1 MKYQKFKRILDIIG
15 STFGLILFILLYLIL
30 VIPIKLDS
38 KGPVV
43 ISLKRVSNGRLINLY
58 KFRSMI
64 IGAEE
69 KKKELLDKN
78 ERTDGPFF
86 KIKNDPR
93 ITRTGKIIRRFRL
106 DEVPQFINVFIGEM
120 SLVGPRP
127 HEKNEVN
134 QYPRE
139 YQELPNQKAGI
150 TGLSQVSGASSL
162 AYLKELQLDKYYIE
176 NTSLYLDL
184 KIILKTISIIL
195 FDPTAV

>member
-1 MKYQKFKRILDIIG
+1 
-15 STFGLILFILLYLIL
+15 
-30 VIPIKLDS
+30 
-38 KGPVV
+38 
-43 ISLKRVSNGRLINLY
+43 
-58 KFRSMI
+58 MI
-64 IGAEE
+64 TGAEE

-86 KIKNDPR
+86 KMKNDPR

>member
-1 MKYQKFKRILDIIG
+1 MKYQKLKRTIDIIG
-15 STFGLILFILLYLIL
+15 SAFGLILFILLYLIL